1 VTLKNAMH
9 TSILSTLVLVLAVS
23 FAAFAEEIGSV
34 DTAFKF
40 LGPDDK
46 IVVESF
52 DDPDVDGVTCYLS
65 RAKRGGVSGAM
76 GLAED
81 TSDASLAC
89 RQTGKIVLPE
99 TIRNKGSKGRKV
111 FRKRTS
117 ILFKTMQ
124 VVRFYDAR
132 RNVLVYLTYS
142 DKLIDGSPKNS
153 ISCVPIRNREWE

>member
-1 VTLKNAMH
+1 MKK
-9 TSILSTLVLVLAVS
+9 SILTILVFLLA
-23 FAAFAEEIGSV
+23 AASIVFAEQIGSV

-52 DDPDVDGVTCYLS
+52 DDPEVAGVTCYLS

-76 GLAED
+76 GIAED
-81 TSDASLAC
+81 TSDASIAC

-99 TIRNKGSKGRKV
+99 AIRNNGKKGRKV
-111 FRKRTS
+111 FKKRTS

-124 VVRFYDAR
+124 VVRFYDPK

-153 ISCVPIRNREWE
+153 ISCVTIRNREWE